1 MKTRAAVLHEVGQD
15 WSVEEIQLDPPKEGE
30 VLVKTAYAGLCHSD
44 EHLVTGDLVPP
55 PDMMEMMGIT
65 EYLPMIGG
73 HEGSGIVEEVGP
85 GVRSLKPGDHVS
97 VSFIPSCGHC
107 RWCAS
112 GMQNLCDLGA
122 MLFLG
127 GMITDST
134 YRHHTA
140 KGQTLRTM
148 CKLGT
153 FSEHLVVSEDSLIK
167 VDPDLPLAAVA
178 LVSCGVATGWGS
190 AVHRAGVKA
199 GETVAIIG
207 IGGIGINAVQG
218 ARMAGAGKI
227 IAIDPL
233 EFKRE
238 KAQEF
243 GATHSAPSAAE
254 AFPLVQELTQGV
266 MADRV
271 ICTPGVMTGD
281 ILAPALS
288 LVRKGGSVV
297 VTAVA
302 PMAQSQADIN
312 LFDLTCSNKEVKGAI
327 FGSLNPRADI
337 PLLLSYYQQGSLK
350 LDELITQEYPLE
362 GINQGYQDMR
372 DGKNIRGVLNLN

>member
-1 MKTRAAVLHEVGQD
+1 MKTRAAVLHGVGED
-15 WSVEEIQLDPPKEGE
+15 WSVEEIELDAPKEGE

-55 PDMMEMMGIT
+55 ADMMEQMGIT
-65 EYLPMIGG
+65 EWLTMIGG
-73 HEGSGIVEEVGP
+73 HEGSGEVIEIGP
-85 GVRSLKPGDHVS
+85 GVRTVKPGDHVS
-97 VSFIPSCGHC
+97 VSFIPSCGRC

-127 GMITDST
+127 GMITDMT
-134 YRHHTA
+134 YRHHL
-140 KGQTLRTM
+140 KGGETVRTM
-148 CKLGT
+148 AKLGT
-153 FSEHLVVSEDSLIK
+153 FAEHMLVSEDSLIK
-167 VDPDLPLAAVA
+167 VDPDLPMAAVA

-190 AVHRAGVKA
+190 AVHRAGVQA
-199 GETVAIIG
+199 GETVVVIG
-207 IGGIGINAVQG
+207 IGGIGMNAVQG
-218 ARMAGAGKI
+218 ARMAGASKI
-227 IAIDPL
+227 IAVDPV

-243 GATHSAPSAAE
+243 GATHSSPSSAE
-254 AFPLVQELTQGV
+254 AFPLVQELTRGV

-271 ICTPGVMTGD
+271 ICTPGIMTGD
-281 ILAPALS
+281 ILAPALA

-302 PMAQSQADIN
+302 PMTQATADIS
-312 LFDLTCSNKEVKGAI
+312 LFDLAMQNKEVKGTI
-327 FGSLNPRADI
+327 FGSGNPRADI
-337 PLLLSYYQQGSLK
+337 PLLLSYYQQGMLK
-350 LDELITQEYPLE
+350 LDELITQTYPLE